1 MVVMEEGL
9 HFRVGGKG
17 VNEVGM
23 SRPTLLP
30 IAYHFMIFFVM
41 VFPSVVFTFT
51 M

>member
-1 MVVMEEGL
+1 MVVMEERL

-17 VNEVGM
+17 VNEVG
-23 SRPTLLP
+23 RVPPPCLP